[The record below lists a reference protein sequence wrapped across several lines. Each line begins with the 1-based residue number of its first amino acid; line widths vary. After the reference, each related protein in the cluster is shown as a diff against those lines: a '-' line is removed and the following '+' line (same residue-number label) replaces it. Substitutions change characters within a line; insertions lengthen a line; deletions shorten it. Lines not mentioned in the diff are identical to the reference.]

1 MASEPVPGIYSE
13 DAERAV
19 IGSVLV
25 APEIFTGLHA
35 RLVTDDFFILRHRI
49 IWEQAVKLNAA
60 GTLIDVITLG
70 QALKES
76 GHGTDVTG
84 GYLLSLVNDTPTH
97 TRADEYAN
105 LVRRASIRRQVLH
118 AADRI
123 RELATG
129 ALSTEDVLDKALEQ
143 LNAVS
148 TISVSNFR
156 GMSAIVDAHME
167 KAERAMEKP
176 GLLAGVPS
184 VLPNLGRL
192 LGGYQPG
199 RMYLVGA
206 RPGMGKTSFLISEAL
221 CMAQAG
227 KTVAIASLEMTEED
241 MTTAMIAA
249 LSGVPAKA
257 IQEGTMTPPQYTEY
271 VRAAGK
277 LGKLP
282 IFIEDDP
289 EMTPR
294 QLIGKARK
302 LQYERGLH
310 CVMVDYLQLMQPTN
324 SGRRYES
331 EYAEVTAVSKAITR
345 MAKVLHV
352 PVIAAVQLNRAVE
365 DRAEKRPTM
374 SDLRSTGQLEQDAAV
389 IMFPFRPSVYQT
401 PMDTP
406 PVYEEAE
413 IGIAKN
419 RYGPLGMVRCLFKPV
434 LKTFVPPTQTVNLNA
449 MEGRTA

>member
-25 APEIFTGLHA
+25 APEIFTGLHS
-35 RLVTDDFFILRHRI
+35 RLVSDDFFILRHRL
-49 IWEQAVKLNAA
+49 IWDAA
-60 GTLIDVITLG
+60 CKIDAGGGLIDLITLG
-70 QALKES
+70 QALKDS
-76 GHGTDVTG
+76 HADIQT
-84 GYLLSLVNDTPTH
+84 GYLLGLVNDTPTH
-97 TRADEYAN
+97 TRADEYAE
-105 LVRRASIRRQVLH
+105 LVKRASIRRQVLK
-118 AADRI
+118 AAKRI
-123 RELATG
+123 EALASDGALATD
-129 ALSTEDVLDKALEQ
+129 AVLEKALDE

-148 TISVSNFR
+148 TVTVSEFR

-167 KAERAMEKP
+167 KAERAMERP

-257 IQEGTMTPPQYTEY
+257 IQEGTMTPAQYTEY

-324 SGRRYES
+324 AGRKYES

-449 MEGRTA
+449 IEGRTA

>member
-35 RLVTDDFFILRHRI
+35 RLVSDDFFILRHRM
-49 IWEQAVKLNAA
+49 IWDAACRIAAA
-60 GTLIDVITLG
+60 GGLIDLITLG
-70 QALKES
+70 QALKDQKADIQ
-76 GHGTDVTG
+76 T
-84 GYLLSLVNDTPTH
+84 GYLLGLVNDTPTH
-97 TRADEYAN
+97 TRADEYAD
-105 LVRRASIRRQVLH
+105 LVKRASIRRQVLR

-257 IQEGTMTPPQYTEY
+257 IQEGTMTPAQYTEY

-419 RYGPLGMVRCLFKPV
+419 RYGPLGMVRCLFRPV